1 MIKMSKMKITV
12 LIVGVFV
19 IGLAL
24 WVMYFAN
31 HVNAVISSVKD
42 YEFSAAKSKPEQ
54 AVINVI
60 KADSLLT
67 YKVTNI
73 LDNKDGRR
81 YYMDI
86 TLKSKNESYLY
97 NVCIE
102 TKDAFLSNTKRTTL
116 HLIGAFNPV
125 EETGGYK
132 MENNGVQPLVSE
144 FEKAVINKLPK
155 E

>member
-1 MIKMSKMKITV
+1 MMKISKMKIAV

-31 HVNAVISSVKD
+31 HVNSVISSVKD
-42 YEFSAAKSKPEQ
+42 YEFSAANGKPEQ

-60 KADSLLT
+60 KADSLLA

-102 TKDAFLSNTKRTTL
+102 TKDAFLSNNKHTTL
-116 HLIGAFNPV
+116 HLIGAFNPL

-144 FEKAVINKLPK
+144 FEKAVISKLPK
-155 E
+155 D